1 LRASLRIPQPEP
13 HPQPF
18 PEPGDPRRRP
28 DLPPRPEPQPDGI
41 PDPEPRPKPAAAP
54 RAAIILGGIL
64 LLGACDQWALI
75 VNSDGLLSIT
85 IVSDGGRPDHP
96 YRVRLRQ
103 ADGSTQV
110 LDVPESGQLPSN
122 AMAAGM
128 LELTLLPP
136 PGCFVTGPNPRN
148 LMVREGEMIDVT
160 FDVSCGG

>member
-1 LRASLRIPQPEP
+1 MRASLTIPQPEP

-41 PDPEPRPKPAAAP
+41 PDPEPRPKPAAT
-54 RAAIILGGIL
+54 RASIILGVIL
-64 LLGACDQWALI
+64 LLGACDRWALV
-75 VNSDGLLSIT
+75 VNSDGILSIT
-85 IVSDGGRPDHP
+85 IVSDGGLPDHR
-96 YRVRLRQ
+96 YRVRVRQ
-103 ADGSTQV
+103 SDGRTQV
-110 LDVPESGQLPSN
+110 LEVSESDQPSFN

-136 PGCFVTGPNPRN
+136 PGCVVTGPNPRS
-148 LMVREGEMIDVT
+148 LMVSEGEMIDVT